1 MFSLFTK
8 VLFMK
13 KKGLLGALLGT
24 VVEYYDYGLY
34 GFAAEAIRQNF
45 FPHSDPLLGLM
56 WSYGVYAAGY
66 LAKPLGAYLFGL
78 IGDNLGRRYSLLL
91 TIVGMALPTALIGLT
106 PSFQTIGIWAPILV
120 VCCRFVQGIF
130 AGGEYD
136 GAVLFIM
143 EHIPKEQKS
152 LGSAL
157 TRATGVLGLILA
169 NVMVYFFVDVTNPN
183 SLSWRIPFLLSLPLA
198 LLTFYFRRFMQ
209 ETPEFKE
216 NVASVKT
223 YSFSKFFWQKKELF
237 LAVVLLYG
245 AIGGTYH
252 LTLVFLKTFIPTVFT
267 DARHSLWS
275 GLNIFFFIILA
286 LSMIISGL
294 LSRGGR
300 KKTLELISHGLLL
313 AFLGVCLLT
322 LSLSIQSNALAAA
335 SVVIIIVGLSPLNCL
350 AHYLVHDLFPVQ
362 IRYRALSLSHNLG
375 SMLLS
380 GPAPLLAMTL
390 YRKSSLIIS
399 PALMLLALVLQALL
413 FTSWLKRAKPLTLE
427 KLSSPL

>member
-1 MFSLFTK
+1 
-8 VLFMK
+8 
-13 KKGLLGALLGT
+13 
-24 VVEYYDYGLY
+24 
-34 GFAAEAIRQNF
+34 
-45 FPHSDPLLGLM
+45 
-56 WSYGVYAAGY
+56 
-66 LAKPLGAYLFGL
+66 
-78 IGDNLGRRYSLLL
+78 
-91 TIVGMALPTALIGLT
+91 
-106 PSFQTIGIWAPILV
+106 
-120 VCCRFVQGIF
+120 
-130 AGGEYD
+130 
-136 GAVLFIM
+136 
-143 EHIPKEQKS
+143 
-152 LGSAL
+152 
-157 TRATGVLGLILA
+157 
-169 NVMVYFFVDVTNPN
+169 
-183 SLSWRIPFLLSLPLA
+183 
-198 LLTFYFRRFMQ
+198 MQ

-252 LTLVFLKTFIPTVFT
+252 LTLVFLKTFIPSVFT

-275 GLNIFFFIILA
+275 GLYIFFFIILA

-362 IRYRALSLSHNLG
+362 IRYRALSVSHNLG